1 MAKTGRKLLDI
12 PGDKVEALASYGCT
26 NTEIAS
32 FFGCNSDT
40 IRKRFSENLTKGRD
54 SGKIRLRQKQ
64 FEVAMKGNVSM
75 LIWLGKNIL
84 DQKDQQSIEHSGS
97 IDSNLSMIDLRKSL
111 DEFENEQEAERS
123 AEAEGTKSEDK

>member
-1 MAKTGRKLLDI
+1 
-12 PGDKVEALASYGCT
+12 
-26 NTEIAS
+26 
-32 FFGCNSDT
+32 
-40 IRKRFSENLTKGRD
+40 
-54 SGKIRLRQKQ
+54 
-64 FEVAMKGNVSM
+64 MKGNVSM

-123 AEAEGTKSEDK
+123 VEAEGTKSEDK